1 MRPHGVRAGRP
12 RRGSSAARRA
22 SATGAERALRSARL
36 QPAHASAAP
45 AAGALTLALA
55 GGAAARASARLS
67 HAARVQAL
75 GPRCRAL
82 SQSRL
87 QDCVNGA
94 TCPRSWPPRQVIP
107 QPRAYGVVT
116 VLERRR
122 GRCGAALKQARGLVG
137 PVPGGSPAWGALRW
151 GSPAGSAT
159 RLPDGVVKSAST
171 WRDEVGWWREGEGA
185 RARGGPGAPG
195 PRPASPGG
203 AAGPARAAAGERG
216 ARASGAAPGPAP
228 GLPPAAEL
236 DRELGFRSIVAME
249 LCEAGARARAGT
261 LGGAA
266 PPETGRARPW
276 RGLRAWPEDERACGG
291 GWARVRARPRPRA
304 RPAPQARIDAGH
316 RAPGP
321 GARSLRD
328 THAARSGTLERAL
341 QRGLLH
347 ARRSCRPR
355 LLLLLGLALDVARAL
370 AHLHA
375 PGGLVRPRPQTPA
388 EHAQACSAGRRA
400 EGPGPPLAL
409 RLPAARA
416 AARAQGTAARAR
428 DCACSAAGRLA
439 RTTEGRRVLAGTTCG
454 GGADAAGEGAG
465 WRRVSVRSRGGRAG
479 ARRHRVQQRAAH
491 QAGRLRRAGRGPAAG
506 QGARPAACSALR
518 AALLP
523 SCQGASA
530 GRGARAR
537 AARRPACSLPACAG
551 RWLRA
556 RAHRTPAERL
566 YARARCRGASGRRPR
581 SAPRTPAQRPPCC
594 LGRLR
599 RRPQGPGQQAGWRA
613 RPAARSRAR
622 RAAPLRWPTL
632 GARGPR
638 PCASPSSRGGEARS
652 RTRRRRSWSAA
663 R

>member
-1 MRPHGVRAGRP
+1 
-12 RRGSSAARRA
+12 
-22 SATGAERALRSARL
+22 
-36 QPAHASAAP
+36 
-45 AAGALTLALA
+45 
-55 GGAAARASARLS
+55 
-67 HAARVQAL
+67 
-75 GPRCRAL
+75 
-82 SQSRL
+82 
-87 QDCVNGA
+87 
-94 TCPRSWPPRQVIP
+94 
-107 QPRAYGVVT
+107 
-116 VLERRR
+116 
-122 GRCGAALKQARGLVG
+122 
-137 PVPGGSPAWGALRW
+137 
-151 GSPAGSAT
+151 
-159 RLPDGVVKSAST
+159 
-171 WRDEVGWWREGEGA
+171 
-185 RARGGPGAPG
+185 
-195 PRPASPGG
+195 
-203 AAGPARAAAGERG
+203 
-216 ARASGAAPGPAP
+216 
-228 GLPPAAEL
+228 
-236 DRELGFRSIVAME
+236 ME

-537 AARRPACSLPACAG
+537 AARRPACSLPV
-551 RWLRA
+551 
-556 RAHRTPAERL
+556 PAPGGGC
-566 YARARCRGASGRRPR
+566 ARARTARLRSGSMLARAAGAPPAGGRAQPRAPLRSGRPAAWGGCGGGRRAPGSRQAGARGLLRAHAPAARPRSGGRLWVLEGRGLAHHRRAGAARRARVPGAGGHGARRADPCRRLLRVWRAAVGDAGGAGAPRRTRGAPRLATYSAVRVAAVAGRTAAPKAVLLGARRAKVRRCWARAGGRGTSRPAAAVRCGRRRGAS
-581 SAPRTPAQRPPCC
+581 
-594 LGRLR
+594 
-599 RRPQGPGQQAGWRA
+599 RA
-613 RPAARSRAR
+613 AR
-622 RAAPLRWPTL
+622 RA
-632 GARGPR
+632 GAQG
-638 PCASPSSRGGEARS
+638 
-652 RTRRRRSWSAA
+652 RRAA
-663 R
+663 RLAARVQALQAHQLTGRGRPWGERAARLPLTACGRVQQ